1 MLALFAFLASTTAQV
16 ALASPHALAAGP
28 AADPAAVASIK
39 AGKHDCPHC
48 NLAGADLTNTCV
60 KEGDVHGAK
69 FDGARLVLMCMSYA
83 DFRGASFRNAD
94 LAGAN
99 LAHANVDNADF
110 TDADLSITSIKGTD
124 FSHAVGLTQVQL
136 DAACAD
142 SETKVPAG
150 LKAKTCS

>member
-1 MLALFAFLASTTAQV
+1 MLALLAFLASAQV
-16 ALASPHALAAGP
+16 ALVNPQNVPAALS
-28 AADPAAVASIK
+28 ADPAAVASIK

-60 KEGDVHGAK
+60 KEGHVQGAK

-99 LAHANVDNADF
+99 LAHANVDSADF
-110 TDADLSITSIKGTD
+110 TGADLSIASIKGTD
-124 FSHAVGLTQVQL
+124 LSRAIGLTQAQL